1 MRKHGVHISGKRN
14 IPWMRT
20 KTFTTTYV
28 SRNSQLK
35 VAKSAKRKQ
44 WLCMVIHKS
53 RTPLA
58 KSLLVVTIVPNCAH
72 IIIHV

>member
-1 MRKHGVHISGKRN
+1 MYLLIVTNSIHFVE
-14 IPWMRT
+14 T
-20 KTFTTTYV
+20 KK

-44 WLCMVIHKS
+44 WLCMVILKS

-58 KSLLVVTIVPNCAH
+58 KSLLVITIVPNCAH
-72 IIIHV
+72 IIIYV